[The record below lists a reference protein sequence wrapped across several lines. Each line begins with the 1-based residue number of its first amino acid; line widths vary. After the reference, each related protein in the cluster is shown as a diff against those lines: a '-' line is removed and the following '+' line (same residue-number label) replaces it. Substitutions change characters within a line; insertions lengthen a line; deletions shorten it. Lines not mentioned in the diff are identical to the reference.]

1 MSAYKQQEH
10 DFIKRT
16 QKIILQYDDY
26 FKDKKDSSE
35 RYEVTLLINA
45 FVGLLILPQ
54 QEWFKH
60 LPNDLVSEDIWGID
74 QTHIAFIKIGETKS
88 IKSVATHLRNS
99 VAHYN
104 FTVFKNQENEIAE
117 IRFLDYKEKENINR
131 TFEATIPVKNLR
143 RFLNHFSEIMI
154 EKMVIAK
161 GSPIGATKT
170 KSNGKILKFKKR

>member
-16 QKIILQYDDY
+16 KKIILQYDDY
-26 FKDKKDSSE
+26 FKDKENSNEK
-35 RYEVTLLINA
+35 YEVTLLINA

-60 LPNDLVSEDIWGID
+60 LPKDPISEDIWGIN
-74 QTHIAFIKIGETKS
+74 QTHITFINSFETKS

-104 FTVFKNQENEIAE
+104 FTVFENRQNEISE
-117 IRFLDYKEKENINR
+117 IKFLDYNEKENINR

-143 RFLNHFSEIMI
+143 KFLNYFSEIMI
-154 EKMVIAK
+154 EKMVTAK

-170 KSNGKILKFKKR
+170 KSSRKILQFKTR